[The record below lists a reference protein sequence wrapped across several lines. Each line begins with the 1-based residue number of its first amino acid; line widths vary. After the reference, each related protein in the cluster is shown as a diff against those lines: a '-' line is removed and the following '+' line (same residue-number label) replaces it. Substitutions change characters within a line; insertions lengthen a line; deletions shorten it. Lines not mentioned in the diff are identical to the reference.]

1 MAPVM
6 IGAPGDGAGKVERAM
21 PSHDAGNGAHGDLR
35 ALVIGAIGVVYG
47 DIGTSPLYTLKEAF
61 GHAGGLHLSEPG
73 VLGVLSL
80 VFWSLIVIV
89 TLKYVALILRADN
102 RGEGGVLSMSALALR
117 GAGGRRNARR
127 FVLGLAIAGLALF
140 YGDGLITPAISV
152 LSAVEGLET
161 AAPNLQPYVLPIAAT
176 VLIALFMIQSFGTAS
191 VGRLFGPVM
200 ILWFA
205 TLAVLGIG
213 QILQNPGVLAAL
225 NPTYAVGLFRI
236 EGWQA
241 FVALGSIVLA
251 VTGAE
256 ALYADMGHFGRF
268 PIRIAW
274 LGLVL
279 PALVLN
285 YFGQGAL
292 VLREPEALEHPFYH
306 LAPTFLLWPL
316 ILLATCATVI
326 ASQAVISG
334 VFSLTR
340 QAVQLGYLP
349 RMTIRHTSASE
360 IGQIYLPRV
369 NWLLMLGVLALVLG
383 FGSSSNL
390 AAAYGISVTGAM
402 GIDAVLAGLV
412 AFWIW
417 GWPGLAAAGVF
428 GLFLFADLAYVAANS
443 LKIPHGGW
451 FPLLLALAF
460 STIVMTWR
468 RGRGVLYDRLYKE
481 AMPTQKFI
489 ENLGPSIQRVA
500 GTAVFMTGNPAV
512 IPTPL
517 LHNLRHNKVVHERV
531 VLMTVVT
538 EDVPYVP
545 DKKRVVVERLGK
557 GFFQVWASYGFMDEP
572 DVPKALELCRPLG
585 LAIEPMATSFF
596 LGRETLIPS
605 TRPELGRVEEK
616 LFIALS
622 TTALAANRYFKL
634 PPDRV
639 VELGTQVEI

>member
-1 MAPVM
+1 MEQEDT
-6 IGAPGDGAGKVERAM
+6 GGHAPGGAGIR
-21 PSHDAGNGAHGDLR
+21 G
-35 ALVIGAIGVVYG
+35 LVLGAIGIVYG

-61 GHAGGLHLSEPG
+61 GHAGGLHLSEPA

-89 TLKYVALILRADN
+89 TLKYVVLILRADN
-102 RGEGGVLSMSALALR
+102 RGEGGVLAMSALALR
-117 GAGGRRNARR
+117 GVGDVQPLRRLVFA
-127 FVLGLAIAGLALF
+127 LAIAGLALF

-161 AAPNLQPYVLPIAAT
+161 AAPALQPYVLPIATT
-176 VLIALFMIQSFGTAS
+176 VLFGLFLIQSFGTAS

-200 ILWFA
+200 VVWFT
-205 TLAVLGIG
+205 TLAVLGLA
-213 QILQNPGVLAAL
+213 QIVQNPAVLAAL
-225 NPTYAVGLFRI
+225 NPAYAVGLF
-236 EGWQA
+236 ELAGWQA
-241 FVALGSIVLA
+241 FVALGAIVLA

-256 ALYADMGHFGRF
+256 ALYADMGHFGAT

-292 VLREPEALEHPFYH
+292 VLREPTALDHPFFH
-306 LAPTFLLWPL
+306 LAPAWLLWPL
-316 ILLATCATVI
+316 ILLATCATIV

-340 QAVQLGYLP
+340 QAVLLGYLP
-349 RMTIRHTSASE
+349 RMTVRHTSVTE
-360 IGQIYLPRV
+360 IGQIYLPRI
-369 NWLLMLGVLALVLG
+369 NWLLMAGVLALVLG
-383 FGSSSNL
+383 FGSSSRL

-402 GIDAVLAGLV
+402 GIDAILAGVV
-412 AFWIW
+412 AACVW
-417 GWPGLAAAGVF
+417 GWPTPLAATVFGVF
-428 GLFLFADLAYVAANS
+428 LFCDLGYVAANA

-451 FPLLLALAF
+451 FPLLLAAMF
-460 STIVMTWR
+460 SLVVVTWR
-468 RGRGVLYDRLYKE
+468 RGREVLYGHLYRG
-481 AMPTQKFI
+481 AMPTLKFI
-489 ENLGPSIQRVA
+489 ERLGPSIQRVA
-500 GTAVFMTGNPAV
+500 GTAVFLTGNPAV

-517 LHNLRHNKVVHERV
+517 LHNLKHNKVVHERV
-531 VLMTVVT
+531 VLTTVVI

-545 DKKRVVVERLGK
+545 DRDRITVERLGK
-557 GFFQVWASYGFMDEP
+557 GFFQVWVRYGFMDEP
-572 DVPKALELCRPLG
+572 DVPRALELCRPQG
-585 LAIEPMATSFF
+585 LALEPMAMSYFIA
-596 LGRETLIPS
+596 RETLLPS
-605 TRPELGRVEEK
+605 TRPEMKPLEEK

-622 TTALAANRYFKL
+622 ATALTATRHFNL